1 VPPPPGGFNAEDRYQ
16 RGLYLEVQKYLES
29 LPPETLQKSST
40 NLALYGKVLLA
51 RGDFESAWPVLE
63 HARSLEARTSRRGEI
78 EWALCQGAVLWDDFG
93 TAEEYAAAAV
103 RDGYGLVPGFVHFL
117 TAMHDV
123 DAYAGPAIGQIAEDT
138 FEMQGFKLV
147 RVPIRVNSMD
157 SAAILDSGA
166 VYTIVT
172 QSFAREVHVRMIPD
186 SRASGRG
193 LHKREFPVD
202 FGVIAELSFGGLVV
216 RDVPVMVMPDQA
228 MLFETLRGQFPVPI
242 VLGLHLLKEFTVEID
257 YPNRHLRWTRKDFRV
272 PKRSP
277 DQNLFYRGGRM
288 FVRGS
293 IDRNGYYQFLLD
305 TGSEPT
311 LMTSAGQFRANLPQS
326 SRVFPK
332 RVYGLGRSQVEWG
345 RISEVTIGIAGFGA
359 RFRDLA
365 VKEDDDAFED
375 GIVGTSL
382 LENFRVAVDFNRMV
396 LTLEKTH

>member
-1 VPPPPGGFNAEDRYQ
+1 
-16 RGLYLEVQKYLES
+16 
-29 LPPETLQKSST
+29 
-40 NLALYGKVLLA
+40 
-51 RGDFESAWPVLE
+51 
-63 HARSLEARTSRRGEI
+63 
-78 EWALCQGAVLWDDFG
+78 
-93 TAEEYAAAAV
+93 
-103 RDGYGLVPGFVHFL
+103 
-117 TAMHDV
+117 
-123 DAYAGPAIGQIAEDT
+123 
-138 FEMQGFKLV
+138 
-147 RVPIRVNSMD
+147 
-157 SAAILDSGA
+157 
-166 VYTIVT
+166 
-172 QSFAREVHVRMIPD
+172 MIPD

-216 RDVPVMVMPDQA
+216 RDVPVMVMPDEA

-257 YPNRHLRWTRKDFRV
+257 YLNRRLRWTRRDFRV

-311 LMTSAGQFRANLPQS
+311 LMTSAGQYRANLPQS
-326 SRVFPK
+326 SKVFPK

-382 LENFRVAVDFNRMV
+382 LEHFRVGIDFSRMV
-396 LTLEKTH
+396 LTLEKPH